1 MMIAKHSEHTER
13 SAEQPSGGDRRP
25 YDSPRR
31 RAQASATRADI
42 ATAARRLFLAHGW
55 AGTRVR
61 DVARRA
67 GVAEPTVYAAY
78 GSKAGLALALI
89 DAVEPD
95 ADPARTAR
103 EVKAAGGHPSRQL
116 AAMVA
121 SDRRLFEGAG
131 DVIALLRDAGRS
143 EPDLHAAYEQD
154 RAHGDQLRRKTFSSW
169 PPETFREDTTAASA
183 TDAFAALCNIDVYR
197 VLTEERGWTPEQVER
212 WWTASLTRL
221 LLP

>member
-1 MMIAKHSEHTER
+1 MMGCRLSSLQVLI
-13 SAEQPSGGDRRP
+13 GDHMTPRAARP

-31 RAQASATRADI
+31 QAQARATRADI
-42 ATAARRLFLAHGW
+42 AAAARRLFLAHGW
-55 AGTRVR
+55 AGTRLR
-61 DVARRA
+61 DVARQA

-78 GSKAGLALALI
+78 GSKSGLALALI
-89 DAVEPD
+89 NAIETD
-95 ADPARTAR
+95 ADPARTTR
-103 EVKAAGGHPSRQL
+103 EVDAGAGDPPRQL

-143 EPDLHAAYEQD
+143 EPELHAAYKQG
-154 RAHGDQLRRKTFSSW
+154 RAHGDQLRRETFSSW
-169 PPETFREDTTAASA
+169 PPETLRDGTTITLA

-197 VLTEERGWTPEQVER
+197 VLTEERGWTPDHVER
-212 WWTASLTRL
+212 WWTASLIRL

>member
-1 MMIAKHSEHTER
+1 MIIARHNEH
-13 SAEQPSGGDRRP
+13 AEPSPQQPSGAGRRP

-55 AGTRVR
+55 TGTRVR
-61 DVARRA
+61 DVAREA

-89 DAVEPD
+89 DAIETD
-95 ADPARTAR
+95 ADPARTTR
-103 EVKAAGGHPSRQL
+103 EVNEAAGTPPRQL

-143 EPDLHAAYEQD
+143 EPDLHAAYQQG
-154 RAHGDQLRRKTFSSW
+154 RAHGDQLRRQTFSSW
-169 PPETFREDTTAASA
+169 PPETFDQGTTVASA
-183 TDAFAALCNIDVYR
+183 ADAFAALCNIDVYH
-197 VLTEERGWTPEQVER
+197 VLTEERGWTPDRVER
-212 WWTASLTRL
+212 WWTASLTKL
-221 LLP
+221 LLA